1 MFKKDEPR
9 EKVNY
14 RPTSVLPLLSKVFK
28 WLIYEQSSRE
38 YLEKNSEL
46 SHVQPQIILDS
57 DYLLDYISAS
67 YDYDIKNVLNYLR
80 LHREDFELSQ

>member
-1 MFKKDEPR
+1 MFKKDEPT

-14 RPTSVLPLLSKVFK
+14 RPTSVLPLLSKIFE

-46 SHVQPQIILDS
+46 SHVQPQIILDP
-57 DYLLDYISAS
+57 DYLPDYLSVS
-67 YDYDIKNVLNYLR
+67 YDCDIKNVLNYLR
-80 LHREDFELSQ
+80 WHREDFELSQ